1 MKLYDYM
8 VERFCIQE
16 EDQKEMKTD
25 LERWR
30 KESEEHMYK
39 KDPPYLLEVNR
50 TNDEQIQNDG
60 GKSWVRQKFR
70 LVLLMIVS

>member
-30 KESEEHMYK
+30 KESEKQLYK
-39 KDPPYLLEVNR
+39 KNPPYM
-50 TNDEQIQNDG
+50 DPYM
-60 GKSWVRQKFR
+60 KQKIY
-70 LVLLMIVS
+70 M